1 MEPLASRFRPKQLSD
16 FFGQDHILGPQSP
29 LRKLLLSGS
38 WHSLLFWGAPGVG
51 KTTLARLA
59 ATMAHSTLHEV
70 SAVSSG
76 VKELREVIEASKVR
90 LRLGDAAL
98 TLFVD
103 EIHRLNKS
111 QQDVLLPALEEGSVR
126 FIGAT
131 TENPSFEVNRAILS
145 RTLCFRLET
154 LGQDALLAL
163 LQMALKAENGEAS
176 EEGLLAIVSLAG
188 GDARRALNYLELCLS
203 FKETVTKDLL
213 MRVGLDVPMGHGEH
227 FDLASAMIKSIRA
240 SHADAALY
248 YMARFLEVGD
258 DPMFL
263 VRRLIISASE
273 DIGNANPEA
282 LSVAVA
288 CANGCH
294 IVGFPEARILLSQA
308 ITYLAAS
315 PKSNRSYQ
323 AIGNAIACVKKTG
336 RLPIPSHLLNP
347 VTSFNKELGMGRG
360 YENPHG
366 ENSSYRKNSYLPPG
380 LRGQKFYTPSD
391 IGTEKQLKLNLEALR
406 PLGDDL

>member
-1 MEPLASRFRPKQLSD
+1 MEPLASRFRPQLLDD
-16 FFGQDHILGPQSP
+16 FIGQDHILGSEAP
-29 LRKLLLSGS
+29 LKKLLTSGS
-38 WHSLLFWGAPGVG
+38 WHSLLFWGGPGVG
-51 KTTLARLA
+51 KTTLARIA
-59 ATMAHSTLHEV
+59 AKMANSTLSEV

-90 LRLGDAAL
+90 IRLLDTPL

-103 EIHRLNKS
+103 EIHRLSKS
-111 QQDVLLPALEEGSVR
+111 QQDVLLPALEDGSVR

-145 RTLCFRLET
+145 RTLCFRLEP
-154 LGQDALLAL
+154 LSQEALLSL
-163 LQMALKAENGEAS
+163 LERVLKSEKGEADS
-176 EEGLLAIVSLAG
+176 DGLLAIAALAG
-188 GDARRALNYLELCLS
+188 GDARRALNYLEICLS
-203 FKETVTKDLL
+203 FKETITRELL
-213 MRVGLDVPMGHGEH
+213 MKVGLDVPIGHGEH

-263 VRRLIISASE
+263 ARRLIISASE

-288 CANGCH
+288 CAEACH
-294 IVGFPEARILLSQA
+294 IVGFPEARIILSQG

-323 AIGNAIACVKKTG
+323 AIGKAIDCVIRTG
-336 RLPIPSHLLNP
+336 KLSIPAHLLNP
-347 VTSFNKELGMGRG
+347 VTSFNKELGLGLG
-360 YENPHG
+360 YKNPH
-366 ENSSYRKNSYLPPG
+366 EDKSDYRKNSYLPKS
-380 LRGQKFYTPSD
+380 LKGQKFYLPSEL
-391 IGTEKQLKLNLEALR
+391 GMEKQLKANLEALR
-406 PLGDDL
+406 PLGDD

>member
-16 FFGQDHILGPQSP
+16 FLGQDHILGPQSP
-29 LRKLLLSGS
+29 LKKLLTSGS

-59 ATMAHSTLHEV
+59 ATMAQSTLHEV

-76 VKELREVIEASKVR
+76 VKELREVIEASRAR
-90 LRLGDAAL
+90 LRLEDVPL

-111 QQDVLLPALEEGSVR
+111 QQDVLLPALEEGYVR

-145 RTLCFRLET
+145 RTLCFRLES
-154 LGQDALLAL
+154 LGQEALLAL
-163 LQMALKAENGEAS
+163 LHKALKAENGEAS
-176 EEGLLAIVSLAG
+176 EDGLMAIVSLAG

-203 FKETVTKDLL
+203 FQETITRDLL
-213 MRVGLDVPMGHGEH
+213 LRVGLDVPMGHGEH

-263 VRRLIISASE
+263 ARRLIISASE

-288 CANGCH
+288 CAQGCH
-294 IVGFPEARILLSQA
+294 IVGFPEARIVLSQA

-323 AIGNAIACVKKTG
+323 AIGKALDCVKKTG
-336 RLPIPSHLLNP
+336 KLPIPSHLLNP
-347 VTSFNKELGMGRG
+347 VTSFNKDLGIGQG
-360 YENPHG
+360 YETPHA
-366 ENSSYRKNSYLPPG
+366 EKSSYRLNSYLPPT
-380 LRGQKFYTPSD
+380 LRGQRFYSPSE

-406 PLGDDL
+406 PRGDDA